1 MSDAQT
7 AILVVVS
14 CFLPVYFLAY
24 FVLNDRWDR
33 ARVRAEVEACGGHV
47 LRIIRAPDDAFS
59 RSAREYW
66 VKLETADGAHRN
78 RVAVTAF
85 WMGVAWR
92 DPPRAPATSVPP
104 PRDERHGNGA

>member
-7 AILVVVS
+7 AVLIAVS

-24 FVLNDRWDR
+24 FVLNARWDR
-33 ARVRAEVEACGGHV
+33 ARVRTEVEARGGHV
-47 LRIIRAPDDAFS
+47 LRIIRAPGDAFS

-66 VKLETADGAHRN
+66 VKLEDADGARRN
-78 RVAVTAF
+78 RVAVTGF

-92 DPPRAPATSVPP
+92 DPPPRAGDECATA
-104 PRDERHGNGA
+104 PR